1 MLQLIDRYFLKQPA
15 IRCFMTKLL
24 VGSREESVNLLARN
38 FCLHTVREHGFFR
51 ASKLAQTCSLF
62 RDEIPVLIHL
72 AGILN
77 DGDTFLD
84 IGANI
89 GIFAVNIASF
99 RNVFANLKIY
109 AFEPNGDTARRLRAN
124 AEPLGVKVLNMAL
137 SDRNG
142 TLEFVDGAVS
152 NVFTTIENASSYSI
166 QKKRSVCECRRLD
179 GLKIDG
185 DSIVMKIDV
194 EGQEWEVLQGASSL
208 FQAGRVKALY
218 LDDFK
223 DARVRNFLD
232 RFGFRYFNGRTLEPG
247 TDETRH
253 LLAIARHTKGPHS
266 RLASAPG
273 VENHP

>member
-1 MLQLIDRYFLKQPA
+1 MTHLIDRYFFKQP
-15 IRCFMTKLL
+15 IVRRLL
-24 VGSREESVNLLARN
+24 TRLVAGNREEKVTLLATEY
-38 FCLHTVREHGFFR
+38 LVHSVREHGFFR
-51 ASKLAQTCSLF
+51 AAKLAQTCSIF
-62 RDEIPVLIHL
+62 RDEAPVLIHL

-89 GIFAVNIASF
+89 GIFAVNIAGF
-99 RNVFANLKIY
+99 RSLYPNLKTY
-109 AFEPNGDTARRLRAN
+109 AFEPNWDTARRLQVN
-124 AEPLGVKVLNMAL
+124 AEPLGIKVFNVAL

-142 TLEFVDGAVS
+142 TREFVDGAVS
-152 NVFTTIENASSYSI
+152 NVFTTTENASSYSI
-166 QKKRSVCECRRLD
+166 QKERRVCECRRLD
-179 GLKIDG
+179 ELEIDG
-185 DSIVMKIDV
+185 SSLVMKIDV
-194 EGQEWEVLQGASSL
+194 EGQEWEVLQGALSL

-218 LDDFK
+218 LDDYK

-253 LLAIARHTKGPHS
+253 LLAIARRTKGPHS